1 MKEKTKKIINTVF
14 LLLIL
19 ASIVIGFTIGSV
31 NPQGGETVLKY
42 GNFKFSNKGNFW
54 STYINNKE
62 ALFVYYPTD
71 VADINLDEKTVNLLI
86 NKFEIDST
94 SDFNDTLKEGIA
106 YSQYELGNM
115 MRFHFDSYL
124 RVGFTENTSF
134 VDAPIITCSQATEAV
149 PVIFLQYGNSTK
161 IVSENNC
168 IIATAQSSNELV
180 RIKDRILYTML
191 GVLR

>member
-31 NPQGGETVLKY
+31 IPQGGETVLKY
-42 GNFKFSNKGNFW
+42 GNFKFSKKGNFW

-71 VADINLDEKTVNLLI
+71 VADIAFDEKTVSLLI
-86 NKFEIDST
+86 NRFEIDST

-115 MRFHFDSYL
+115 MKFHFDSYL
-124 RVGFTENTSF
+124 RVGFSANNSF
-134 VDAPIITCSQATEAV
+134 NMPVITCSQATEAV
-149 PVIFLQYGNSTK
+149 PVIYFQYGNSTK

-168 IIATAQSSNELV
+168 IIAAAQSRNEIV

-191 GVLR
+191 GILR